1 MRFVAADE
9 ARKVE
14 RDSCFFLQL
23 DRSLA
28 ANSFSLLQLSL
39 SLSSSESR
47 RAASRITRHFDSVMT
62 KPAAAEAPERAPE
75 EKKAEAG
82 SSSSAAPAAAP
93 APAPAAASPSK
104 PHSSPLPAL
113 AAASPW
119 LPFRVAHSKA
129 LGRHALATRD
139 IKAGELLLVERPVAA
154 VPRGEHRARACPAC
168 AGGVCGGRG
177 RTCSPAC
184 ASRAAA
190 LGERAAPAL
199 VAIAGA
205 SSRHGLPH
213 SCFEGLG
220 AEDLSDLW
228 TLVASLVAA
237 AALEAS
243 GEGEESRRKEP
254 REREDGEEGSC
265 GHDHGPSPEADPE
278 LDNAESRTFAAA
290 AALASSASPP
300 SSAPA
305 PETHWPLHCS
315 VLDDVPFLLDGWDR
329 YKPSWR
335 AQASGMAKEV
345 HAALRGAEAAR
356 RAAAAAEGGGAGAE
370 EGRAPSFFLPPAGG
384 AFSKPLDLARLSCL
398 VATNAHGTGAGN
410 PASVDLGF
418 GLFPALA
425 AAFNHSCEPTANFC
439 AAGGMMRAR
448 ALRDV
453 SAGEQ
458 LTVSYVNL
466 FEPRRTRAHQLMEA
480 KHFACRCARCRG
492 PLLEARDRF
501 LDGVTC
507 RERGCKGGTLI
518 PVGRDCGAA
527 AAAAAAGGGGASK
540 SKKKKKKQN
549 TKDEGAAAGS
559 EAAPAPASGEG
570 ETKGEEEGQGEGGD
584 DGALGDVEPPWTCD
598 TCGASVS
605 ARGSSAD
612 GGRGG
617 PADICDAAASMWAR
631 ASAASRAAPP
641 AGGGGSGSRAAVA
654 AAAAPLYEAIVGLA
668 PKTLHPHHVLVFDS
682 LMPLC
687 NGLRAAGDPAGAARA
702 VDLLIRAMDALVG
715 VPSAEL
721 GNLLQLHAE
730 LLAERCGGSGG
741 GDSSGKGGAAGALRQ
756 RLARSAR
763 ESAARA
769 LEVRRTTL
777 GARNPLTREAEE
789 LVESLKALK

>member
-1 MRFVAADE
+1 
-9 ARKVE
+9 
-14 RDSCFFLQL
+14 
-23 DRSLA
+23 
-28 ANSFSLLQLSL
+28 
-39 SLSSSESR
+39 
-47 RAASRITRHFDSVMT
+47 
-62 KPAAAEAPERAPE
+62 
-75 EKKAEAG
+75 
-82 SSSSAAPAAAP
+82 
-93 APAPAAASPSK
+93 
-104 PHSSPLPAL
+104 
-113 AAASPW
+113 
-119 LPFRVAHSKA
+119 
-129 LGRHALATRD
+129 
-139 IKAGELLLVERPVAA
+139 
-154 VPRGEHRARACPAC
+154 
-168 AGGVCGGRG
+168 
-177 RTCSPAC
+177 
-184 ASRAAA
+184 
-190 LGERAAPAL
+190 
-199 VAIAGA
+199 
-205 SSRHGLPH
+205 
-213 SCFEGLG
+213 
-220 AEDLSDLW
+220 
-228 TLVASLVAA
+228 
-237 AALEAS
+237 
-243 GEGEESRRKEP
+243 
-254 REREDGEEGSC
+254 
-265 GHDHGPSPEADPE
+265 
-278 LDNAESRTFAAA
+278 
-290 AALASSASPP
+290 
-300 SSAPA
+300 
-305 PETHWPLHCS
+305 
-315 VLDDVPFLLDGWDR
+315 
-329 YKPSWR
+329 
-335 AQASGMAKEV
+335 
-345 HAALRGAEAAR
+345 
-356 RAAAAAEGGGAGAE
+356 
-370 EGRAPSFFLPPAGG
+370 
-384 AFSKPLDLARLSCL
+384 
-398 VATNAHGTGAGN
+398 
-410 PASVDLGF
+410 
-418 GLFPALA
+418 
-425 AAFNHSCEPTANFC
+425 
-439 AAGGMMRAR
+439 
-448 ALRDV
+448 
-453 SAGEQ
+453 
-458 LTVSYVNL
+458 
-466 FEPRRTRAHQLMEA
+466 MEA

-518 PVGRDCGAA
+518 PVGRDCGA